1 MSQGPIAAT
10 AQAPAL
16 PSVRAAVAGAGVLAM
31 LTAALLLVVHAAGG
45 PSIVV
50 PAGHEVFPDWLAG
63 PFAGQAERI
72 TFEQAGVLLC
82 VLTGGYLAAVWGAA
96 VLPARFAIGSIVA
109 LHLVF
114 LAGPPLYSSDVFG
127 YLEYA
132 RVGIVH
138 GLSPYVDGIGAV
150 RVDPVEPF
158 VRWND
163 GVSPYGPLFTLLS
176 YAIVPLGVA
185 GGLWAFKLLCAAAS
199 LGLVAVVWRIARM
212 RGHDPV
218 PAAVFV
224 GLNPAL
230 LAFEVAGGHNDAL
243 ITLVAM
249 LGVLAALGGRSA
261 AAAAAVTAA
270 AAAKASAGVLL
281 PFVVL
286 GARRRRTAIAGA
298 AVAAAAAAVVALV
311 AFGTDSANLLLT
323 LQDQQ
328 RTVAMFSVPS
338 QVSRLVGIEEVTTAV
353 RIVCFAAL
361 VAGAGTAL
369 VLCARRRLDWVTAAG
384 WAAFAGL
391 VTSAWLLPWYVTAL
405 LPLAAIGTSTA
416 LRLATL
422 ALTVYVV
429 ATRVP
434 FLM

>member
-1 MSQGPIAAT
+1 MNQGPVAAT

-16 PSVRAAVAGAGVLAM
+16 PSLRTAVAGAGVLAM
-31 LTAALLLVVHAAGG
+31 LGGALLLVVHAAGG

-50 PAGHEVFPDWLAG
+50 PASREAFPDWLAG
-63 PFAGQAERI
+63 PLGGLAERI

-82 VLTGGYLAAVWGAA
+82 VLTCGYLAAVWGAA
-96 VLPARFAIGSIVA
+96 AIRPRLAIGSIA
-109 LHLVF
+109 LLHLVF
-114 LAGPPLYSSDVFG
+114 LVGPPLYSADVFG

-132 RVGIVH
+132 RAGVVH
-138 GLSPYVDGIGAV
+138 GLSPYVDGLGAV

-158 VRWND
+158 VRWHD

-176 YAIVPLGVA
+176 YAVVPLGVA
-185 GGLWAFKLLCAAAS
+185 GGLWAFKLLCAGAS
-199 LGLVAVVWRIARM
+199 LGLVAVVWRIARI
-212 RGHDPV
+212 RGDDPV
-218 PAAVFV
+218 PAAIFV

-249 LGVLAALGGRSA
+249 LGVMAAIAGRSA
-261 AAAAAVTAA
+261 ASAAAVTVA
-270 AAAKASAGVLL
+270 AAAKASAAVLL

-286 GARRRRTAIAGA
+286 RARDRRAALAGAALA
-298 AVAAAAAAVVALV
+298 AVAAAVVDLV
-311 AFGTDSANLLLT
+311 AFGTDSINLLRT

-338 QVSRLVGIEEVTTAV
+338 QVSRLVGIGEVTGAV
-353 RIVCFAAL
+353 RIVCFALL
-361 VAGAGTAL
+361 VAGAGAAL
-369 VLCARRRLDWVTAAG
+369 VLCARRRLQWITAAG

-405 LPLAAIGTSTA
+405 LPLAALGRSTA
-416 LRLATL
+416 LRVATL

-429 ATRVP
+429 ATRVT